1 MSKISNRLSAIQSQI
16 SQGAPTSTELDTTT
30 SATMSTDYK
39 FQGWLGL
46 DKDSVKGA
54 MVWQGY
60 EPKPFEETDVDIKI
74 THCGICGSDI
84 HTLRSGWGA
93 TNYPVCVG
101 HEIVGHAVRVGSQVK
116 GIKVG
121 DRVGVG
127 AQSGSCLNQKGDC
140 EMCADGLEQHC
151 PKTVNTFDGKWPDGS
166 KSYGGYADY
175 WRGMGHFVI
184 PIPEGMPSDCAA
196 PMLCGGITAFSPL
209 TQHNAGPD
217 TKVGIIGIGGLGH
230 FGILGAKALGC
241 KSIVAISRTSAKKE
255 DAMKM
260 GATGFLATDEDPKWA
275 KNARGSL
282 DLIVCTVSSPKLP
295 LQTYLSLLKFNGTFV
310 QVGAP
315 EDPVPGF
322 NAFAL
327 LTKRAKITG
336 SMIGAPHEIKD
347 MLALFQEKG
356 VKTWNNNVPMKNAN
370 QAVIDM
376 EAGKARYRYVLVN
389 EKHVNEASNL

>member
-1 MSKISNRLSAIQSQI
+1 
-16 SQGAPTSTELDTTT
+16 
-30 SATMSTDYK
+30 MSTDYK
-39 FQGWLGL
+39 FLGWLGL
-46 DKDSVKGA
+46 DKDSANGK

-74 THCGICGSDI
+74 THCGICGSDV

-93 TNYPVCVG
+93 SSYPVCVG
-101 HEIVGHAVRVGSQVK
+101 HEIVGHAVKVGSQVK

-127 AQSGSCLNQKGDC
+127 AQAGCCANQKGDC
-140 EMCADGLEQHC
+140 EFCANGLEQHC
-151 PKTVNTFDGKWPDGS
+151 PQNTGTYNSKWPDGS

-175 WRGMGHFVI
+175 WRGQGHLVI
-184 PIPEGMPSDCAA
+184 PIPDGMSSESAA

-209 TQHNAGPD
+209 TQHGAGPD

-230 FGILGAKALGC
+230 YGILGAKALGC
-241 KSIVAISRTSAKKE
+241 KSIVAISRTSGKKE

-260 GATGFLATDEDPKWA
+260 GATGFLATDEDPSWA
-275 KNARGSL
+275 KKARGTL
-282 DLIVCTVSSPKLP
+282 DLIVCTVSSPKMP
-295 LQTYLSLLKFNGTFV
+295 LQRYLSLLRFNGTFV

-315 EDPVPGF
+315 EDAVPGF

-327 LTKRAKITG
+327 ISKRVKITG
-336 SMIGAPHEIKD
+336 SMIGSPQEIKD
-347 MLALFQEKG
+347 MLKLFQEKG
-356 VKTWNNNVPMKNAN
+356 IDSWNNNVPMKDAN
-370 QAVIDM
+370 QAVVDM

-389 EKHVNEASNL
+389 EKHANEASKL